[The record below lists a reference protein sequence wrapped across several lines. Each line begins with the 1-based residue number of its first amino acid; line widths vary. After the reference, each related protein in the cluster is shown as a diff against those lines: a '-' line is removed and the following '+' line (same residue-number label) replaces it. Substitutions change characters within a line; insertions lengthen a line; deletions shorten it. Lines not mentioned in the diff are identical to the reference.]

1 MDDNKQL
8 MRELLIVAVG
18 EVLCVGIMLL
28 IYFFLHLFDLR
39 VLIAALI
46 GAGLVILNYFIMILG
61 VIAAANKAEK
71 GDVAGGQRTMRL
83 SMTLRL
89 ILMIGVLAAAVLS
102 GFFTL
107 KSIIA
112 LLIPLLLFRPIVSL
126 GEFFRK
132 GGEKKE

>member
-18 EVLCVGIMLL
+18 EVACAGIMLL
-28 IYFFLHLFDLR
+28 IYFFLHLLDWR
-39 VLIAALI
+39 VVLAAAI
-46 GAGLVILNYFIMILG
+46 GTVLVILNYFIMILG